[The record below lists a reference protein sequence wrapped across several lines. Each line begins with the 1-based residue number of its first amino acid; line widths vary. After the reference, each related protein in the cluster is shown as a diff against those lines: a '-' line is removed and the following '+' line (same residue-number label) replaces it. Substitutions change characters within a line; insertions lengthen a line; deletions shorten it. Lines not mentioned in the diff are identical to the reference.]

1 MKISKKILIGILASI
16 LLVAFGIYVFALWML
31 NKDTAYVLDY
41 DIVNTE
47 GMRMTKEGDIYFSAG
62 EADIFCPS
70 LGLTTEC
77 YPEDNI
83 LISLCITKKLFG
95 EEERWIFASEI
106 ISGDVI
112 GEWILEMDG
121 SLSYE
126 DESDTRNNALS
137 EETWSKY
144 SDEIQ
149 MLIEAADEKWDIIE

>member
-1 MKISKKILIGILASI
+1 MKISKRVIIGLSVSI
-16 LLVAFGIYVFALWML
+16 LLVAFGIYVIALWML
-31 NKDTAYVLDY
+31 NKDTAYVLEY

-47 GMRMTKEGDIYFSAG
+47 GIRMVQEGDIYFSAS

-70 LGLTTEC
+70 VGLSTKC

-106 ISGDVI
+106 ISGKVI

-126 DESDTRNNALS
+126 DDSDTRNNALS

-144 SDEIQ
+144 SNEIQ

>member
-1 MKISKKILIGILASI
+1 MKISKKLLIGISVSV
-16 LLVAFGIYVFALWML
+16 LLVAFGIYVFSLWML
-31 NKDTAYVLDY
+31 NKNTAYVLED
-41 DIVNTE
+41 DGVSMNGERTLQ
-47 GMRMTKEGDIYFSAG
+47 EGDVYFYAG
-62 EADIFCPS
+62 EANVFCPS
-70 LGLTTEC
+70 VGLTTEC

-95 EEERWIFASEI
+95 EEERRIIASEI

-126 DESDTRNNALS
+126 DDSDTRNNALS

-144 SDEIQ
+144 SNEIQ